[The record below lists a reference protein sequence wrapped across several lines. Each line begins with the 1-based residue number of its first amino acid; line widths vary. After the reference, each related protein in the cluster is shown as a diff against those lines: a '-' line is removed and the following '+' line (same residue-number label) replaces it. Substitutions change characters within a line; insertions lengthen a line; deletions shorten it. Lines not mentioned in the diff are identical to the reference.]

1 MKMIKFDKLFE
12 LLKEKHISQ
21 TYLCDE
27 LGISRSTLNKL
38 RHNEVVYSSTIDRLL
53 VLLDCDDM
61 NDICEFIKE

>member
-1 MKMIKFDKLFE
+1 MIKFDKLF
-12 LLKEKHISQ
+12 LLLEQRGISQ

-53 VLLDCDDM
+53 ILLECDDI
-61 NDICEFIKE
+61 NDICEFIKEDK